1 MNGRSKREYDG
12 TYILSP
18 FDTIIGGRVGNRDSH
33 AADLSQDV
41 ESTSFASGYRAKVAG
56 YRSRVGQESVYG
68 FRLLSGHSTLTLGG
82 VEIGRVLAANTS
94 KLQTVASQIRF
105 LLGNHDLLCVAQ
117 DFQPNIHI
125 DDIHYDLSWPRQQQG
140 DL

>member
-18 FDTIIGGRVGNRDSH
+18 FDTIIGGRVGNCDSH

-68 FRLLSGHSTLTLGG
+68 FRLLSGEHPRPLVKRQKIEYSADDVADTRTM
-82 VEIGRVLAANTS
+82 TS
-94 KLQTVASQIRF
+94 RL
-105 LLGNHDLLCVAQ
+105 
-117 DFQPNIHI
+117 
-125 DDIHYDLSWPRQQQG
+125 
-140 DL
+140 